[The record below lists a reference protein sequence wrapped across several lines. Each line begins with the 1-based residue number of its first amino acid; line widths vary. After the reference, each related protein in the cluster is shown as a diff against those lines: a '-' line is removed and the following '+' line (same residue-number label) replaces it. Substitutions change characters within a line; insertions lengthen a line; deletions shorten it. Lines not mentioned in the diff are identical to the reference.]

1 MTSPI
6 GPIGPIAGPTGVSP
20 ISTDIMSP
28 QGAAAPGA
36 DFASKLAEGLEYVQG
51 LQDKTSELQT
61 QAATGSLNDVHDY
74 MIASSESSLATSLTV
89 AVRNKAVE
97 AFQEI
102 MRMQA

>member
-6 GPIGPIAGPTGVSP
+6 GAIARIAIPTGVTP
-20 ISTDIMSP
+20 IKTDI
-28 QGAAAPGA
+28 APTKVGSGA
-36 DFASKLAEGLEYVQG
+36 DFASKLAEGMEHVQG
-51 LQDKTSELQT
+51 LQNKTNDLSVK
-61 QAATGSLNDVHDY
+61 AATGTLADAHEY
-74 MIASSESSLATSLTV
+74 MIASAESGLATSLTV

>member
-6 GPIGPIAGPTGVSP
+6 GPISAA
-20 ISTDIMSP
+20 ISTPRISAP
-28 QGAAAPGA
+28 TSATGAAGAASGA
-36 DFASKLAEGLEYVQG
+36 DFASKLSQGLEYVQG
-51 LQDKTSELQT
+51 LQDRSSDLAVK
-61 QAATGSLNDVHDY
+61 AATGSLTDVHDY
-74 MIASSESSLATSLTV
+74 MIASTEAGLATQMTV

>member
-6 GPIGPIAGPTGVSP
+6 GPISPAVSAPRITPATTGA
-20 ISTDIMSP
+20 T
-28 QGAAAPGA
+28 AASGA
-36 DFASKLAEGLEYVQG
+36 DFANKLAEGLEYVQG
-51 LQDKTSELQT
+51 LQDKSSDLAVK
-61 QAATGSLNDVHDY
+61 AATGSLTDVHDY
-74 MIASSESSLATSLTV
+74 MIASAEAGIATQMTV